1 MPRSEKKFLFSDS
14 LLDNL
19 SINDIE
25 TVAND
30 LNQHV
35 AEEHKINIAINNGK
49 LVIPKDKKQL
59 KELIR
64 FLDEDYVTA
73 PLTKRRC
80 LTNSKQYL

>member
-1 MPRSEKKFLFSDS
+1 M
-14 LLDNL
+14 LDKL
-19 SINDIE
+19 SIGDIE
-25 TVAND
+25 AVAND
-30 LNQHV
+30 LNQNV
-35 AEEHKINIAINNGK
+35 AEDHKIDIAINNGK

-64 FLDEDYVTA
+64 FRDEDYVTA